1 MILVIIVLQVNLLL
15 SNILDRN
22 SRILFEEYLELLSIK
37 RS

>member
-1 MILVIIVLQVNLLL
+1 MILVIIVLQINLLL